1 MSRLDEALEEYL
13 ALRRRLGFKLEQ
25 DGRVLPTFVAYLNA
39 RRTSIITNAAAVHWA
54 QETPCDNLA
63 WHARRLGM
71 VRAFARHRCAT
82 DSRTEVPP
90 ASLIPFRR
98 RRVTP
103 HIYSDTEVAALMRA
117 AREVRHPMT
126 SRTYSTLI
134 GLLVVTG
141 LRVGEAIR
149 LDDADIDWS
158 RELLTVR
165 NSKFGK
171 SRLVPLHASTAA
183 ALRTYA
189 DGRQQ
194 LVRHRRSPSFF
205 MSVLGTRL
213 FYGNVAKKF
222 RELAQSVGLL
232 THRGKP
238 PGLHHLRHTFA
249 VRTVRDWYVEG
260 VETERRIPHL
270 STFLGH
276 VGPSST
282 YWYLTATPELLTL
295 ASARASRMVRL

>member
-1 MSRLDEALEEYL
+1 MSRLDEALEDYL

-39 RRTSIITNAAAVHWA
+39 RRTSIITNAAAVRWA
-54 QETPCDNLA
+54 QQTPCGNLA
-63 WHARRLGM
+63 WHAKRLGM

-90 ASLIPFRR
+90 ADLIPFRR
-98 RRVTP
+98 RRATP

-117 AREVRHPMT
+117 AREVRHPLT
-126 SRTYSTLI
+126 SLTYSTLI

-171 SRLVPLHASTAA
+171 SRLVPVHATTAA
-183 ALRTYA
+183 ALRKYA
-189 DGRQQ
+189 NGRQH

-205 MSVLGTRL
+205 TSLLGTRL
-213 FYGNVAKKF
+213 CYSNVARKF
-222 RELAQSVGLL
+222 RELAQNAGLPAPG
-232 THRGKP
+232 GKR

-249 VRTVRDWYVEG
+249 VRTVRDWYVDG
-260 VETERRIPHL
+260 VETESRIAHL